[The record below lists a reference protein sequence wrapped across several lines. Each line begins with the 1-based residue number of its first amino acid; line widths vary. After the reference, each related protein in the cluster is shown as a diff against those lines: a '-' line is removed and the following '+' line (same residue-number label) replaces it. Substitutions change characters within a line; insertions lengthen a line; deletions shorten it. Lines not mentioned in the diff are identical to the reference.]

1 MKQLLV
7 FHLILLS
14 LNSIPVKA
22 QVTLLLER
30 PGTIKYYMY
39 HKGDHLSI
47 SYRKGTEGFHD
58 AGEITDITDSTFQI
72 NNINRYNFR
81 DVACVYRPR
90 FLPLLLARTALV
102 FGVGYTGL
110 TAANQAINSKRPLID
125 GNTLAIG
132 GSALAVAGISSFFEK
147 RKFELDEKWRLRK
160 VDLGFGQ
167 AEKE

>member
-1 MKQLLV
+1 MKLLLV
-7 FHLILLS
+7 CTLILLS
-14 LNSIPVKA
+14 LNSVRVNA

-47 SYRKGTEGFHD
+47 SYKKGTEGFHD
-58 AGEITDITDSTFQI
+58 AGEITDITDSAFQI

-81 DVACVYRPR
+81 DVTCVYRPR
-90 FLPLLLARTALV
+90 FLPRLLTRTALV
-102 FGVGYTGL
+102 FGAGYIGL
-110 TAANQAINSKRPLID
+110 TAANQAINSNKPIID

-147 RKFELDEKWRLRK
+147 RKFELGEKWRLRK
-160 VDLGFGQ
+160 VDLGTRE
-167 AEKE
+167 AVK